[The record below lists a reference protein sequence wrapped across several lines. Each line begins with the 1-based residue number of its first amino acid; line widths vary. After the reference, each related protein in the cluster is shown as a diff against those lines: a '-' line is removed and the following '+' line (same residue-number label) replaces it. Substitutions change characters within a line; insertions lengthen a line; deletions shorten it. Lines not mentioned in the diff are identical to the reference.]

1 MNSVVASPNI
11 GLGEPVAGSPS
22 IEVGQ
27 SLADRS
33 AKGGPLL
40 AGKSAPSA
48 GAMVAN
54 SSDAGVAGGVVPRP
68 INLPSR
74 KTLVMSGAAL
84 IIVVTAAVFGYHW
97 WTVGRFIESTD
108 DAYVGGDITV
118 IAPKVSGFISR
129 VAVTD
134 NQQVHA
140 GDILVE
146 LDNRDYVAARA
157 RAVAAV
163 AAQEAAI
170 TNLTATRHLQEAV
183 IAQAQASINAADAEI
198 DRSREDQVRYQRLEK
213 LSAVST
219 QESQKADADYK
230 NAIAAGAR
238 TRAALAAAQRQ
249 LDVIDSQ
256 SQQATAALA
265 QAKADREVADLNL
278 SYTELRAPMDGT
290 VGNRS
295 ARAGSYATIG
305 AQMMSLVPARGLWVD
320 ANFKESQLAH
330 MHAGQPVTV
339 EADVLPGRVFHG
351 HVASLA
357 PATGAVFSVLPAE
370 NATGNFT
377 KIVQRVPVRILL
389 DGDASQLGQL
399 RPGLSVIAAVDMHPP
414 TDTRTANQPAPIST
428 SRASTLAPTAGA
440 SDPAAPATNSPA
452 GGNPHSS
459 ALAAN
464 ATAASALHST
474 AVATNPTA
482 ASASH
487 SAALATNAT
496 GAGAAT
502 NAAAFGTSTNAR
514 KPTLAAN

>member
-33 AKGGPLL
+33 AKGEPLL

-256 SQQATAALA
+256 SQLINSGWLITLGFEGADDLEIRHDTSEVRAWIIRTNCAALSW
-265 QAKADREVADLNL
+265 V
-278 SYTELRAPMDGT
+278 
-290 VGNRS
+290 V
-295 ARAGSYATIG
+295 
-305 AQMMSLVPARGLWVD
+305 ARGG
-320 ANFKESQLAH
+320 K
-330 MHAGQPVTV
+330 
-339 EADVLPGRVFHG
+339 
-351 HVASLA
+351 
-357 PATGAVFSVLPAE
+357 SVLHRSTE
-370 NATGNFT
+370 H
-377 KIVQRVPVRILL
+377 VRIKMC
-389 DGDASQLGQL
+389 
-399 RPGLSVIAAVDMHPP
+399 LSG
-414 TDTRTANQPAPIST
+414 IS
-428 SRASTLAPTAGA
+428 P
-440 SDPAAPATNSPA
+440 
-452 GGNPHSS
+452 
-459 ALAAN
+459 
-464 ATAASALHST
+464 
-474 AVATNPTA
+474 
-482 ASASH
+482 
-487 SAALATNAT
+487 
-496 GAGAAT
+496 
-502 NAAAFGTSTNAR
+502 
-514 KPTLAAN
+514 